1 MRLIR
6 RARADRT
13 RSHLGLRDL
22 LSEALAGVLQRPG
35 RSTLTSL
42 GTVLG
47 VGTLVTVLG
56 LTATASSQI
65 DARFNQL
72 TATEVTVKDTGGT
85 DSDTVA
91 NSFPADSDSRIEQ
104 LNGSLHAGVYWT
116 VGLGRNNLI
125 GASSAP
131 GAERERATTV
141 AASPGVLRA
150 AGAQL
155 RHGRVFD
162 RFHEQRHERVAVIGS
177 ALASRLGIT
186 SLRGNPAIFIDDAP
200 FTVIGIIEDVER
212 KPDLLLSV
220 VVPRS
225 TAEVLWGGPE
235 PGERARMLVSTRLGA
250 AQQLAG
256 ETAMALD
263 PAHPERFAAVPPSD
277 PRTLRT
283 TVTGDLE
290 QLFLLLAGVCLV
302 IGAVGIANT
311 TLVAV
316 LERTGEIGLR
326 RALGARRR
334 HVTLQFLT
342 ESGVLGTL
350 GGLVGAAAGTVA
362 VVTVAYLREWTPVT
376 HPAVLVAAPV
386 TGLVTGLLAGLYP
399 AWRASRVPPAEA
411 LRR

>member
-6 RARADRT
+6 RARAHRT
-13 RSHLGLRDL
+13 RTHLGPRDL
-22 LSEALAGVLQRPG
+22 SAEALAGVVQRPG
-35 RSTLTSL
+35 RSTLTAL

-65 DARFNQL
+65 DARFNRL

-91 NSFPADSDSRIEQ
+91 NAFPADADSRIER
-104 LNGSLHAGVYWT
+104 LNGSRHAGVYWT
-116 VGLGRNNLI
+116 VGLGRNNLV
-125 GASSAP
+125 GASPDP

-150 AGAQL
+150 AGAQM
-155 RHGRVFD
+155 RHGRVLD
-162 RFHEQRHERVAVIGS
+162 RFHERRHERVAVIGS

-186 SLRGNPAIFIDDAP
+186 TLRGNPAVFIDDAP
-200 FTVIGIIEDVER
+200 FTVIGIVEDVDR
-212 KPDLLLSV
+212 KPDLLMSV

-225 TAEVLWGGPE
+225 TAEAIWGEPE
-235 PGERARMLVSTRLGA
+235 PGERARMLISTRLGA
-250 AQQLAG
+250 AQQLA
-256 ETAMALD
+256 TQAATALD
-263 PAHPERFAAVPPSD
+263 PAHPERFTAVPPPD

-316 LERTGEIGLR
+316 MERTGEIGLR
-326 RALGARRR
+326 RALGARR
-334 HVTLQFLT
+334 HHITLQFLT
-342 ESGVLGTL
+342 ESGFLGAL
-350 GGLVGAAAGTVA
+350 GGVAGTAAGTVA
-362 VVTVAYLREWTPVT
+362 VVAVAYVREWTPVI